1 MNKTS
6 ASAGTIKS
14 TCQIA
19 QSQELET
26 AGSETIKRV
35 KMIMMIMMKKYVLI
49 ALFFNEQTCT
59 IGSVHEML
67 RVGARSTVLLAKL
80 WLCS

>member
-1 MNKTS
+1 
-6 ASAGTIKS
+6 
-14 TCQIA
+14 
-19 QSQELET
+19 
-26 AGSETIKRV
+26 
-35 KMIMMIMMKKYVLI
+35 MIMMIMMKKYVLI

-80 WLCS
+80 WLCSTNKRGSEKCLIASEMDLLF